1 MAGKTSFCGLRIS
14 HPGSYQENHT
24 VTCWARQTM
33 KTCPVCYENYDD
45 TATEGQVYPDVC
57 AACNDA
63 FGIPSPNLESF
74 PPSPE
79 VPPHP
84 PETPAERRKRLSAK
98 ARELLVLELCHL
110 VLCRRID
117 TDERHAKLWCLKDKV
132 AVGLAAYLRSTLPA
146 EYRTPH
152 PPLSDEEA
160 HRILATHHLLQL
172 GQPSATTPPRLVERI
187 RLLRARLRS
196 LYPEEAGQS
205 AAPDG
210 KDAATE
216 P

>member
-1 MAGKTSFCGLRIS
+1 
-14 HPGSYQENHT
+14 
-24 VTCWARQTM
+24 
-33 KTCPVCYENYDD
+33 
-45 TATEGQVYPDVC
+45 
-57 AACNDA
+57 
-63 FGIPSPNLESF
+63 
-74 PPSPE
+74 
-79 VPPHP
+79 
-84 PETPAERRKRLSAK
+84 
-98 ARELLVLELCHL
+98 
-110 VLCRRID
+110 D

>member
-1 MAGKTSFCGLRIS
+1 M
-14 HPGSYQENHT
+14 
-24 VTCWARQTM
+24 
-33 KTCPVCYENYDD
+33 
-45 TATEGQVYPDVC
+45 YPDVC

-63 FGIPSPNLESF
+63 FGIPSPNLESLAPPPEV

-79 VPPHP
+79 VPPPP
-84 PETPAERRKRLSAK
+84 PETPAERHKRLTAK

-110 VLCRRID
+110 ILDRRID
-117 TDERHAKLWCLKDKV
+117 TDKRHAKLWHLKDKV

-160 HRILATHHLLQL
+160 YHILATHHLLQL
-172 GQPSATTPPRLVERI
+172 ERSSVTTPPRLVEQI

-196 LYPEEAGQS
+196 LYTKETEQS
-205 AAPDG
+205 AAVES

-216 P
+216 PQCSTGGENHA